1 MQPQTR
7 AEATRYAETSRHD
20 DVVAFLDTLA
30 RRTPMARRLSLGR
43 SGEGRDLAALVLGT
57 GGAFTPAA
65 ARRLNRLI
73 VVIQANIH
81 AGEVEG
87 KEASL
92 ALARDL
98 TLGGLGRGILA
109 RATVVLIPDFNP
121 DGNDRIHPENR
132 KLDIARLEGQCNPPG
147 GVGTRCTGAG
157 WNLNRDF
164 MKQEAVETRCLA
176 TFLQEWR
183 PDLFID
189 CHTTDGSLHGFDLT
203 FDTARSNAPLFPDTH
218 AAARRMLERVGATNL
233 RKHRS
238 RSQWYGNY
246 VRRDDPA
253 SGWATYPAL
262 PRFGSHYRGLLG
274 MVDLLLET
282 YSYIPF
288 RKRCEVIHAWLLELL
303 RYAARHAPVL
313 KAAVRSEE
321 ARTVARGA
329 TPDPRVQV
337 GIDYGVARRGS
348 DAALLFD
355 YPAYA
360 LDGDTAI
367 LLAPSPAIL
376 AAPTLPLGRLRR
388 IQAPHYR
395 TFLPTASVPT
405 PPAYLVP
412 SSLAPRLRAHGIPH
426 APAQRLAVD
435 VEGYRITSIE
445 KTFSPDIAATAPQRG
460 EAERPLSAKP
470 PPVRFE
476 TVVGVRAER
485 LAVTLPAGTLRVP
498 TAHRTGTLAVYLL
511 EPHSDDG
518 FCRWQFLDEHL
529 TVGGLY
535 PVFREIVSTS

>member
-1 MQPQTR
+1 MEPQTR

-30 RRTPMARRLSLGR
+30 QRTPLARRLSLGR
-43 SGEGRDLAALVLGT
+43 SCEGRDLAAVVLAS
-57 GGAFTPAA
+57 GGAFTPAS
-65 ARRLNRLI
+65 ARRLGRLI

-98 TLGGLGRGILA
+98 TLGGRGRGILA
-109 RATVVLIPDFNP
+109 RATVVIIPDFNP

-132 KLDIARLEGQCNPPG
+132 KLDLANLEGQINPPG

-164 MKQEAVETRCLA
+164 TKQEAVETRSLA
-176 TFLQEWR
+176 TFLQEWG

-203 FDTARSNAPLFPDTH
+203 FDTARNNAPLFPDAQT
-218 AAARRMLERVGATNL
+218 AARRMLERVGATIL
-233 RKHRS
+233 RKHGS

-246 VRRDDPA
+246 LRAAEPA
-253 SGWATYPAL
+253 SGWVTYPPL

-288 RKRCEVIHAWLLELL
+288 RRRCEVIHAWLLELL
-303 RYAARHAPVL
+303 RYAARHAPAL
-313 KAAVRSEE
+313 RTAVRREQ
-321 ARTVARGA
+321 ARILERGA
-329 TPDPRVQV
+329 RPDPRVRV
-337 GIDYGVARRGS
+337 GIDHGVARR
-348 DAALLFD
+348 DAEGALRFD
-355 YPAYA
+355 YPAHA
-360 LDGDTAI
+360 LDGDAAI
-367 LLAPSPAIL
+367 IVAPSAAIL
-376 AAPTLPLGRLRR
+376 AARTLPLGRLRR
-388 IQAPHYR
+388 LRVPHHR
-395 TFLPTASVPT
+395 AFLPTSSVTT
-405 PPAYLVP
+405 PAAYLVP
-412 SSLAPRLRAHGIPH
+412 AFLAPRLRGHGIPH
-426 APAQRLAVD
+426 TPAARFSLE
-435 VEGYRITSIE
+435 VEGYRIASIDRTS
-445 KTFSPDIAATAPQRG
+445 SPDVAAIVPQPGAP
-460 EAERPLSAKP
+460 ERPLSTKP

-485 LAVTLPAGTLRVP
+485 LEVILPAGTLVVP

-511 EPHSDDG
+511 EPQSDDG
-518 FCRWQFLDEHL
+518 LCRWQFLDEHL

-535 PVFREIVSTS
+535 PIFRALAPVT